1 MAVNGDHRRRR
12 LLVGANAGIATAIAV
27 VIAFLLAD
35 IAARQHV
42 RWDLSADS
50 VGTLRP
56 ETLGTLDAL
65 DRSGADVTITAFSA
79 QARDAEGAVRNRV
92 VRDFLAE
99 MALRTAH
106 LKTAFVD
113 LDVDRQVAEGK
124 GVDRY
129 GTVVVEGRGERIDV
143 VDREL
148 FRTRGSKA
156 DRQVDFIG
164 EGALSRAVAQVL
176 ADDPRHAYFLVGHGE
191 RRRDG
196 GGAGGV
202 SLFASLLVAQGWDV
216 AELDMLRGKDVTGPP
231 TVPADAD
238 VVFVFGPTGPLTPEE
253 DAAVGA
259 YLQHGGRVGYFVD
272 PGDFVADFIETVGV
286 SIPTGSVQDEARFL
300 PHDDRP
306 VLRFHPHPVTQP
318 LIDAD
323 TAVVVAYAAPI
334 RVEPHPGV
342 DAVDLLVTSR
352 EGWLE
357 RGDERPPVHD
367 PSDGEGPV
375 SAAVAIDIP
384 REDGPPA
391 RLAVVGDVDVAT
403 DELIAEGP
411 GNAAFA
417 VNLARWL
424 VGDEDRAGLV
434 GRPSAVR
441 VVALS
446 EDRFATLGVLLVG
459 VWPTVF
465 LAIGA
470 AVSFARRE
478 R

>member
-1 MAVNGDHRRRR
+1 MAVMGDHRRRR
-12 LLVGANAGIATAIAV
+12 LLVGANAGLATAIAV
-27 VIAFLLAD
+27 VIALLAAD
-35 IAARQHV
+35 IAGQHRL
-42 RWDLSADS
+42 RWDLSADA
-50 VGTLRP
+50 VGTLQP

-65 DRSGADVTITAFSA
+65 DRGGIDVTITAFSA
-79 QARDAEGAVRNRV
+79 QARDAESALRNRV
-92 VRDFLAE
+92 IRDVLGEF
-99 MALRTAH
+99 ALRTPH
-106 LKTAFVD
+106 VKTAFVD
-113 LDVDRQVAEGK
+113 LDVERQVAEGK

-148 FRTRGSKA
+148 FRTRGKRP
-156 DRQVDFIG
+156 DRQVEFIG
-164 EGALSRAVAQVL
+164 EGALSRAIAQVL
-176 ADDPRHAYFLVGHGE
+176 ADDPRRAYLLVGHGE

-216 AELDMLRGKDVTGPP
+216 AELDMLRGKDVIGPP
-231 TVPADAD
+231 SVPDDAD
-238 VVFVFGPTGPLTPEE
+238 VLLIVGPTGPLTPEE
-253 DAAVGA
+253 DVAVGA
-259 YLQHGGRVGYFVD
+259 YLQRGGRVGYFVD
-272 PGDFVADFIETVGV
+272 PGDFVADFIEAAGV
-286 SIPTGSVQDEARFL
+286 TIPTGTVQDEARFL

-306 VLRFHPHPVTQP
+306 VLRFHPHAVTQP
-318 LIDAD
+318 MIDAD
-323 TAVVVAYAAPI
+323 TPVVVAYAAPI
-334 RVEPHPGV
+334 RIQPHPGI

-352 EGWLE
+352 DGWLE

-367 PSDGEGPV
+367 PTDGEGPV
-375 SAAVAIDIP
+375 TAAVAIDIP
-384 REDGPPA
+384 RDSGPSA
-391 RLAVVGDVDVAT
+391 RLAVIGDVDAVT

-424 VGDEDRAGLV
+424 AGDEGRAGLV

-446 EDRFATLGVLLVG
+446 EERFATLGALLVG
-459 VWPTVF
+459 VWPSVF

-470 AVSFARRE
+470 AVSLSRRD